1 MPLRESGSGEAPKI
15 SVAELILFVFA
26 LELIQSKEELIRLL
40 FGIPNHR
47 FGGCVA
53 GCNWIGW
60 ISRLVTRHQII
71 DEACNVLVALPKID
85 DSFHWSLLFV
95 RFRSAIN

>member
-1 MPLRESGSGEAPKI
+1 MPLRESGCGEPPNI
-15 SVAELILFVFA
+15 SVVELIQFVFA

-40 FGIPNHR
+40 FGIPNRR

-71 DEACNVLVALPKID
+71 DQACNVLVALPKID
-85 DSFHWSLLFV
+85 GSLHWSLLFV
-95 RFRSAIN
+95 RSRFAIQ